1 MKYADLIEHAKKARS
16 EGDYERAIRIYQEA
30 FQQKVMVNDLVDLGL
45 LYLDNKDPLKAI
57 DIFED
62 VLTQFPELAHVHY
75 GLGIAYE
82 EIGKRNDAGEAY
94 LKAISLDESFA
105 DAYFSLA
112 LLADEENDE
121 DSAYN
126 YYKKTLLYDADH
138 YWANLNLGSFYEK
151 HGLLDLALQH
161 TENAYRV
168 NPRERMVSYNLGV
181 ICAKMQRFDEAIRY
195 YLEEIEKDGHLM
207 SYLNLGLIYKDILRN
222 YEKARYYYL
231 AGISK
236 NKDDANLWYNLGCL
250 YALMND
256 YENAYSCFLYALVR
270 ERGLIPYLQ
279 QDDELEA
286 FRSSPLYKKL
296 IESVS

>member
-1 MKYADLIEHAKKARS
+1 MKYADLIENAKKARS
-16 EGDYERAIRIYQEA
+16 EGDYERAIGIYQEA

-45 LYLDNKDPLKAI
+45 VYLDHKEPLKAI
-57 DIFED
+57 GIFED
-62 VLTQFPELAHVHY
+62 VLTQYPGLAYVHY

-82 EIGKRNDAGEAY
+82 ETGRYSEARQAY
-94 LKAISLDESFA
+94 QKAISVDESFA
-105 DAYFSLA
+105 DAYFGLA

-121 DSAYN
+121 NSAYD
-126 YYKKTLLYDADH
+126 YYKKTILYDANH

-161 TENAYRV
+161 TQNAYRIS
-168 NPRERMVSYNLGV
+168 PREKMVSYNLGV
-181 ICAKMQRFDEAIRY
+181 IYAKMQKFNEAVKY

-207 SYLNLGLIYKDILRN
+207 SYLNLGLIYKDVYHD

-256 YENAYSCFLYALVR
+256 YDNAYSCLFYALVR
-270 ERGLIPYLQ
+270 ERSLIAYLE
-279 QDDELEA
+279 QDEELES
-286 FRSSPLYKKL
+286 FRSNPIYQKL
-296 IESVS
+296 MESIS